1 MSAGPATNDGRGALV
16 VDVDGTLVKGD
27 LFLEGALRLCFTR
40 PGLVPAL
47 LRALARDRGE
57 AKALVAREVT
67 LAVEDLPLEPEVV
80 ALIHRAREQ
89 GLTIALASGADE
101 TQVAALGEHL
111 EVDVAWGSTPG
122 ANLTREDKLRRIEQH
137 YSSFD
142 YVGNGSADL
151 PIWRAARRAFA
162 VNARAGVVRRARRAR
177 PDLEVLGTGSGMRDW
192 LMSLRP
198 HQWAKNALLLLPVL
212 AAHLPWSLTLARM
225 MFLGIAAFSAVASA
239 VYLLNDLV
247 DLPHDRRHT
256 TKRHRPIAA
265 GRVGIPTALITIVN
279 LLALGAILSL
289 ALPLRFG
296 LVLVA
301 YALLTTAYSL
311 ALKRRAVADVMT
323 LTTLYTMR
331 ILAGA
336 ALAGVVLSQ
345 WFLAF
350 SIFFFLSLAMLKRVA
365 ELREQPAV
373 RNAGARPYVADDV
386 PTLTAFG
393 GGAAAASSLVYCL
406 YITSDQVELLYTEP
420 VILWLGLLLLIYWQA
435 RMWLIGGRGRMP
447 EDPVRFALRDRV
459 SYLVLA
465 AFLLTAWLAA

>member
-1 MSAGPATNDGRGALV
+1 
-16 VDVDGTLVKGD
+16 
-27 LFLEGALRLCFTR
+27 
-40 PGLVPAL
+40 
-47 LRALARDRGE
+47 
-57 AKALVAREVT
+57 
-67 LAVEDLPLEPEVV
+67 
-80 ALIHRAREQ
+80 
-89 GLTIALASGADE
+89 
-101 TQVAALGEHL
+101 
-111 EVDVAWGSTPG
+111 
-122 ANLTREDKLRRIEQH
+122 
-137 YSSFD
+137 
-142 YVGNGSADL
+142 
-151 PIWRAARRAFA
+151 
-162 VNARAGVVRRARRAR
+162 
-177 PDLEVLGTGSGMRDW
+177 
-192 LMSLRP
+192 
-198 HQWAKNALLLLPVL
+198 
-212 AAHLPWSLTLARM
+212 